1 MENFRNQS
9 GAHLRMVSAVSVASQ
24 LDGCNSGQE
33 LSGLTP
39 AFDRDPRH
47 AAFEF
52 TRGPGR
58 IKSVLTDSG

>member
-1 MENFRNQS
+1 
-9 GAHLRMVSAVSVASQ
+9 MVSAVSVASQ